1 LIFFVWRIFST
12 VLRSLFT
19 HARRST
25 PESLLINF
33 DFFSLCDVDVGV
45 TVVVVLFVDDNALAI
60 SCKPLK
66 LLVTLLVNKRTTC
79 WSRQK
84 SSGIGE
90 FVIPVASRMA
100 VNLACVSGS
109 IGPISKSSLLLLF
122 KDKCEWEINGD
133 GISSSSSSSS
143 SSSLVSS

>member
-1 LIFFVWRIFST
+1 MIFFVWRIFST

-45 TVVVVLFVDDNALAI
+45 AVVVVLVVDDNALAI
-60 SCKPLK
+60 SCRPLK

-100 VNLACVSGS
+100 ANFACVSGS

-122 KDKCEWEINGD
+122 NDKCEWEINGD